1 MSAAVFLGS
10 LVLVQLLGQDNWDVV
25 RLVDEFTDEVS
36 VDAVRLS
43 EDGQFLINID
53 CGKGDDDA
61 IISIGVFG
69 LGEGF
74 GSTTIRARWDTGPIE
89 NWPEPAVPVGPE
101 ILTFAQFDHE
111 DFVLTT
117 IRNLYSRDLL
127 RIEYWNASNDR
138 SVARISLSDA
148 DAVLDEVGCRPLL

>member
-1 MSAAVFLGS
+1 M
-10 LVLVQLLGQDNWDVV
+10 
-25 RLVDEFTDEVS
+25 
-36 VDAVRLS
+36 
-43 EDGQFLINID
+43 
-53 CGKGDDDA
+53 
-61 IISIGVFG
+61 
-69 LGEGF
+69 
-74 GSTTIRARWDTGPIE
+74 
-89 NWPEPAVPVGPE
+89 PVGPE